1 MKNWGGFTGHA
12 SPDWGKSLFV
22 GMHFAINQENHS
34 FDFPH
39 YPSSILAPYISKLSL
54 NGLVM
59 DKMNFSHSI
68 LNDITFL
75 GCLLFESDFSN
86 CTLHNVRFKSTNLN
100 SVNFSESLFENSELT
115 RCVLSQTKFYKV
127 GFNNSQMGLNEITQG
142 AIMPEKLENI
152 IKGTNMGLS
161 NPIDKVYFSS
171 DCHYT
176 DILEDFSSLFSLL
189 TTINIRNKI
198 KIDEIKDLF
207 IFNNLKLQ
215 NDFDKKL
222 EEILL

>member
-1 MKNWGGFTGHA
+1 
-12 SPDWGKSLFV
+12 
-22 GMHFAINQENHS
+22 
-34 FDFPH
+34 
-39 YPSSILAPYISKLSL
+39 
-54 NGLVM
+54 
-59 DKMNFSHSI
+59 
-68 LNDITFL
+68 
-75 GCLLFESDFSN
+75 
-86 CTLHNVRFKSTNLN
+86 
-100 SVNFSESLFENSELT
+100 
-115 RCVLSQTKFYKV
+115 
-127 GFNNSQMGLNEITQG
+127 MGLNEITQG

-171 DCHYT
+171 VCHYT

-189 TTINIRNKI
+189 TAINKRNKI
-198 KIDEIKDLF
+198 KIDEIKHLF